1 MCNKAQ
7 TLAEDWGYLTPFDLM
22 DDYVIDSVSPA
33 ICMNPGCDYSTEYEP
48 DQNAGW
54 CEACDTNSVQSM
66 FVIEGMI

>member
-7 TLAEDWGYLTPFDLM
+7 TLAEDWGYQNPTQLM
-22 DDYVIDSVSPA
+22 EDYVLDGVAPS

-54 CEACDTNSVQSM
+54 CESCGTNSVQSM